1 MAACFLRGSSKTTVG
16 LSGRLL
22 PTHPL
27 LLYQLPAIR
36 LCVFL
41 GTNFHPKTTE
51 FFLKCRVLSEL
62 IRQQPACKDNTRY
75 QGFLGLSLFGLF
87 SKHLTDAESCL
98 ETLGLVVS
106 PCFSLRLWY
115 QNAFRLIWKEKKKN
129 KTKKIWWSWG
139 IIGVYWREWE
149 RWAKGAEYRGW
160 LWNLL
165 FWCFHLENIPPK
177 QGLEGLRSNT
187 ESL

>member
-98 ETLGLVVS
+98 ETLGLVDP

-115 QNAFRLIWKEKKKN
+115 QNALRLIWKEKKK
-129 KTKKIWWSWG
+129 TKPKRSDGAGELLVFTEGSGKGGQRELDTEGGSGICCFDVSTWKI
-139 IIGVYWREWE
+139 
-149 RWAKGAEYRGW
+149 
-160 LWNLL
+160 
-165 FWCFHLENIPPK
+165 FPPN
-177 QGLEGLRSNT
+177 RV
-187 ESL
+187 

>member
-98 ETLGLVVS
+98 ETLGLVDP

-129 KTKKIWWSWG
+129 KTKKI
-139 IIGVYWREWE
+139 
-149 RWAKGAEYRGW
+149 
-160 LWNLL
+160 
-165 FWCFHLENIPPK
+165 
-177 QGLEGLRSNT
+177 
-187 ESL
+187 